1 MIANL
6 QVQSCKVPL
15 VCKDAN
21 DSAVEELRQQAIELL
36 DRLVAETGLSLSQI
50 AAKAGLT
57 PSTLT
62 RFRNQPVKHQLSA
75 PTLAKIRAAFPASGD
90 PGARGAAH
98 VIPASENAVQL
109 KQVDLGLS
117 MGDGANLD
125 DWFEEGTIEFDA
137 GLLRSITRSPAD
149 RLFVARG
156 EGDSMFPTLIN
167 EDMVVID
174 TMQRELRLQDRI
186 WACSVHGAGAIKRLR
201 AVGKQRVEVISDNPT
216 VENREV
222 DAEDLV
228 LLGRVVWIGRKV

>member
-1 MIANL
+1 MAPNRIA
-6 QVQSCKVPL
+6 
-15 VCKDAN
+15 
-21 DSAVEELRQQAIELL
+21 ELRKRQGLSQTDLAQAIGTTLSMLGKLERGERKL
-36 DRLVAETGLSLSQI
+36 DTSWLE
-50 AAKAGLT
+50 K
-57 PSTLT
+57 
-62 RFRNQPVKHQLSA
+62 LSA
-75 PTLAKIRAAFPASGD
+75 ALGVKPSDIIGDGPLPPAV
-90 PGARGAAH
+90 RTQ

-137 GLLRSITRSPAD
+137 GLLRTITRSPAD

-174 TMQRELRLQDRI
+174 TLQRQLTLQDRI